1 VASKKVYTIWLNI
14 SGIAV
19 PFVLTSEDRSA
30 RDSVQPVTL
39 FLTVIVTPNT
49 TSYPILAIDA
59 TNLQST
65 EVNEP
70 SPGEYVPSIAPGSV
84 NTTRSA
90 VATGSEAL
98 PLPADCLPSEMST
111 PPPAATN
118 RLAGMSLAEN
128 ALREAKDAMTTINL
142 CDTWESALERIKW
155 VMDTLGPVAEV
166 RINGP
171 LRTFY

>member
-1 VASKKVYTIWLNI
+1 VASKKVCTIWLNI

-30 RDSVQPVTL
+30 RESVQPVTL

-65 EVNEP
+65 EVNES
-70 SPGEYVPSIAPGSV
+70 SPGEYVSSIAPGSV

-90 VATGSEAL
+90 IAIGSDAL
-98 PLPADCLPSEMST
+98 PPPADCLPSEMST

-118 RLAGMSLAEN
+118 RLAGMPLAEN

-166 RINGP
+166 RINGL
-171 LRTFY
+171 LRTLY

>member
-65 EVNEP
+65 EVNES

-118 RLAGMSLAEN
+118 RPAGISLAEN

-166 RINGP
+166 RINGL
-171 LRTFY
+171 LRTLY

>member
-1 VASKKVYTIWLNI
+1 VS
-14 SGIAV
+14 
-19 PFVLTSEDRSA
+19 
-30 RDSVQPVTL
+30 
-39 FLTVIVTPNT
+39 
-49 TSYPILAIDA
+49 
-59 TNLQST
+59 
-65 EVNEP
+65 
-70 SPGEYVPSIAPGSV
+70 SIAPGSV

-90 VATGSEAL
+90 IAIGSDAL
-98 PLPADCLPSEMST
+98 PPPADCLPSEMST

-118 RLAGMSLAEN
+118 RLAGMPLAEN